1 MIPLIPGLLGIGAGT
16 TLAFLPL
23 MCYLDWKYR
32 EVPWGLFLA
41 LAIANAPVTFLIY
54 AAGWLPW
61 THAITSLMICGFAFA
76 VWKWFGAGAFSAAD
90 RNLICCIA
98 LFFYWNPF
106 NPALDTQYVAFI
118 AMVYQLKFLVYLIV
132 VLCVMP
138 LCIFAFNMGAG
149 YNKEY
154 TVWEMVTK
162 VPRGIPMIIPIS
174 VAYVIALFWGI

>member
-1 MIPLIPGLLGIGAGT
+1 MTPLVPGLLGIGAGT

-23 MCYLDWKYR
+23 LCLLDLKYR
-32 EVPWGLFLA
+32 EVPYWLFFA
-41 LAIANAPVTFLIY
+41 LAVINLPITFLCY

-61 THAITSLMICGFAFA
+61 THAVSSLMICGFAFA

-106 NPALDTQYVAFI
+106 NTTLDTQYVPFI
-118 AMVYQLKFLVYLIV
+118 AMLYQVKFLVYLV
-132 VLCVMP
+132 MVLCILP
-138 LCIFAFNMGAG
+138 LCIFAYNMHKGN
-149 YNKEY
+149 NKEY

-174 VAYVIALFWGI
+174 AAYVIAMFWGI